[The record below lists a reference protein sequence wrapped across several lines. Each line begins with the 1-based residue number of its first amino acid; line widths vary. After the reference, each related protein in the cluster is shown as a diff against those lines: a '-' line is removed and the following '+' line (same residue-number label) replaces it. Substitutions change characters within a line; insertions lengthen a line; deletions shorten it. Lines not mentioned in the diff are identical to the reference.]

1 MMTEELLRD
10 LALYKKE
17 KEKAVASA
25 ARSVI
30 ALFREVRWRT
40 GSGGQGAGSTKG
52 SGNLHIGPL

>member
-30 ALFREVRWRT
+30 ALFREVRWR
-40 GSGGQGAGSTKG
+40 SGRWRSRVAGG
-52 SGNLHIGPL
+52 C